1 MLALIDGNNFYVSCE
16 RVFQPWLKGRPVV
29 VLSNNDGCAIARSDE
44 AKALGI
50 KMGAPYF
57 QLRELE
63 REAGLIAL
71 SANFALYG
79 DMSDR
84 MMSLA
89 AGLGHTQEIYSID
102 ESFVDLS
109 GIPGD
114 LVRRARTMRRR
125 ISQWIGIPTCI
136 GIGPT
141 KTLAKLA
148 NAIAKSAERKPG
160 SYPAHHAQI
169 CHLGACSPQEL
180 AQLLQATDVGEVWG
194 VGPRIAAKLRAQG
207 MATAQDLACMSPA
220 AARAMSSVVL
230 EKTVRELQGTP
241 CFVFEDEP
249 VPKQQIACT
258 RSFGHPVTELTDLQQ
273 AVTEFAC
280 RAAEKLR
287 KQKGHA
293 AQVLV
298 FIRTSPFRPQ
308 DAPYSRSAC
317 LPLPVPTSDSAHITQ
332 AAIAVLHNIYQPGYR
347 YAKAGVMLMGLQP
360 ATRRQM
366 TLDLSRHPGL
376 PSDVQPAS
384 RTKLMATMDQIN
396 QRHGRGSLQLASAGM
411 GQTPQ
416 IWRMKQAFKTP
427 AYTTDWQSLLTVHDD
442 ANAMSLHG
450 PRATV
455 RQDGRHPHS
464 HPGTRPAVARQSP
477 ASGSRSGV

>member
-16 RVFQPWLKGRPVV
+16 RVFQPWLQGRPVV

-63 REAGLIAL
+63 RDAGLIAL

-89 AGLGHTQEIYSID
+89 AGLGHNQEVYSID

-109 GIPGD
+109 GIRGD
-114 LVRRARTMRRR
+114 LVRRARTIRKR
-125 ISQWIGIPTCI
+125 IHQWIGIPTCI

-148 NAIAKSAERKPG
+148 NAIAKNAERKPG
-160 SYPAHHAQI
+160 SYPAQHAQI
-169 CHLGACSPQEL
+169 CHLGACTPEEL
-180 AQLLQATDVGEVWG
+180 QALLQATEVGDVWG

-207 MATAQDLACMSPA
+207 IATAQDLACMSPA

-249 VPKQQIACT
+249 MPKQQIACT
-258 RSFGHPVTELTDLQQ
+258 RSFGHPVTELADLQQ

-287 KQKGHA
+287 KQQGHA

-298 FIRTSPFRPQ
+298 FIRTSPFRKQ
-308 DAPYSRSAC
+308 DAQYSRSAC

-332 AAIAVLHNIYQPGYR
+332 AALALLRNIYQQGYV

-360 ATRRQM
+360 AARQQL
-366 TLDLSRHPGL
+366 TLDLSRQAG
-376 PSDVQPAS
+376 DVQPAN
-384 RTKLMATMDQIN
+384 RVRLMQNMDQLN
-396 QRHGRGSLQLASAGM
+396 QRYGRGTLKLASAGL
-411 GQTPQ
+411 GQTAQ
-416 IWRMKQAFKTP
+416 IWHMKQDFKTP
-427 AYTTDWQSLLTVHDD
+427 AYTTDWANLLTVQMD
-442 ANAMSLHG
+442 
-450 PRATV
+450 T
-455 RQDGRHPHS
+455 
-464 HPGTRPAVARQSP
+464 
-477 ASGSRSGV
+477 

>member
-16 RVFQPWLKGRPVV
+16 RVFQPWLQGRPVV

-63 REAGLIAL
+63 RDAGLIAL

-89 AGLGHTQEIYSID
+89 AGLGHTQEVYSID

-109 GIPGD
+109 GISGD
-114 LVRRARTMRRR
+114 LVRRARTIRRR
-125 ISQWIGIPTCI
+125 ILRWIGIPTCI

-180 AQLLQATDVGEVWG
+180 AELLQATEVGEVWG
-194 VGPRIAAKLRAQG
+194 VGPRIAAQLRAQG
-207 MATAQDLACMSPA
+207 ITTAQDLAVMSPA
-220 AARAMSSVVL
+220 AARAMCSVVL
-230 EKTVRELQGTP
+230 EKTVRELNGTP
-241 CFVFEDEP
+241 CIEFEDEP
-249 VPKQQIACT
+249 PAKQQIACT
-258 RSFGHPVTELTDLQQ
+258 RSFGRPVTELADLQQ

-293 AQVLV
+293 AQVMV
-298 FIRTSPFRPQ
+298 FIRTSPFRKQ
-308 DAPYSRSAC
+308 DAQYSRSAC

-332 AAIAVLHNIYQPGYR
+332 AALALLDSIYQPGFL

-360 ATRRQM
+360 ATRQQM
-366 TLDLSRHPGL
+366 TLDLSRHAG
-376 PSDVQPAS
+376 DTQPAN
-384 RTKLMATMDQIN
+384 RTRLMQAIDQIN
-396 QRHGRGSLQLASAGM
+396 QRHGRGSLKLGSAGT
-411 GQTPQ
+411 GHAAQ
-416 IWRMKQAFKTP
+416 IWHMKQDFKTP
-427 AYTTDWQSLLTVHDD
+427 AYTTDWRGLLTVQND
-442 ANAMSLHG
+442 AVRAVDQWPSAHG
-450 PRATV
+450 
-455 RQDGRHPHS
+455 GY
-464 HPGTRPAVARQSP
+464 
-477 ASGSRSGV
+477 